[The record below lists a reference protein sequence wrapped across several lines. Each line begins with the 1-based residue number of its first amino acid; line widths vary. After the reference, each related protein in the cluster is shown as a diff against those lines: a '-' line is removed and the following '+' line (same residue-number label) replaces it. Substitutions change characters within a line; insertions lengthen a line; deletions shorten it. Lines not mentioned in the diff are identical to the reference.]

1 MVSIKGLKKRAD
13 FLAVAATQQKSVTPG
28 LILQARLR
36 EVTGVVRVG
45 FTVTKK
51 VGNAVVR
58 NRIKRRLRALAV
70 ELLPTKGKAGHDYV
84 LIGRRLALHRDYR
97 DLKKDLAFALKRIKT
112 KESSP

>member
-1 MVSIKGLKKRAD
+1 MLMLRSLKKRSD
-13 FLAVAATQQKSVTPG
+13 FLAVAATQQKWVTPG
-28 LILQARLR
+28 LILQARSR
-36 EVTGVVRVG
+36 EVTGVSRVG

-58 NRIKRRLRALAV
+58 NRVKRRLRALATG
-70 ELLPTKGKAGHDYV
+70 LLPARGKAGHDYV

-97 DLKKDLAFALKRIKT
+97 DLKKDLDFALKRIKT

>member
-1 MVSIKGLKKRAD
+1 MSIRGLKKRSD
-13 FLAVAATQQKSVTPG
+13 FLAVAATQQKWITPG
-28 LILQARLR
+28 LILQARSR
-36 EVTGVVRVG
+36 EVAGVARVG

-58 NRIKRRLRALAV
+58 NRIKRRLRALSV

-84 LIGRRLALHRDYR
+84 LIGRRLALHRDYC

-112 KESSP
+112 KESAL